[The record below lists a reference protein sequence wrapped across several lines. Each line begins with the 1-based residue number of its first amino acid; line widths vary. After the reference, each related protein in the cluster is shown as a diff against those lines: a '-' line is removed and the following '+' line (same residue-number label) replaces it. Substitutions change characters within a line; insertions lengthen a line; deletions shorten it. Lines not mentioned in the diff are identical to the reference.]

1 LPASVGIRIL
11 SIICIFALSFWFGLS
26 PPILLS
32 LNRRIE
38 ADRKAKADPEAANR
52 RATDAQVIEDV
63 EQLITV

>member
-1 LPASVGIRIL
+1 LRSPFGSAYRPQ
-11 SIICIFALSFWFGLS
+11 SF
-26 PPILLS
+26 S

>member
-1 LPASVGIRIL
+1 VDPRGSGALNVIVG
-11 SIICIFALSFWFGLS
+11 F
-26 PPILLS
+26 
-32 LNRRIE
+32 NRRKIE